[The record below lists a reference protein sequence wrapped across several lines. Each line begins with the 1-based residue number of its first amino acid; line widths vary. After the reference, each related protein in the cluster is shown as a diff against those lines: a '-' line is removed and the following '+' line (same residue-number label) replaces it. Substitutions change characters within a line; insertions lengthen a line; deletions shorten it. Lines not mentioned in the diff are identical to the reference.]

1 MYFGFFLSLTG
12 SGFQTLSRSPLPKYW
27 SSIPPRQLSYQ
38 KNSCMRQKME
48 NCVNYHDGTSGCNL
62 GQPQFVFNHQTQYIP
77 STTFMFHFLS
87 KEELLF
93 KKLNQPLFFFFFFLI
108 KDHKIYYFLRLHGVY
123 IYNWLMWEFINF
135 YFCFKRLFDRFIIRI
150 ASNAVFLKIFLSNE

>member
-1 MYFGFFLSLTG
+1 
-12 SGFQTLSRSPLPKYW
+12 
-27 SSIPPRQLSYQ
+27 
-38 KNSCMRQKME
+38 
-48 NCVNYHDGTSGCNL
+48 
-62 GQPQFVFNHQTQYIP
+62 
-77 STTFMFHFLS
+77 MFHFLS

-93 KKLNQPLFFFFFFLI
+93 KKLNQPLFFLFFFLI